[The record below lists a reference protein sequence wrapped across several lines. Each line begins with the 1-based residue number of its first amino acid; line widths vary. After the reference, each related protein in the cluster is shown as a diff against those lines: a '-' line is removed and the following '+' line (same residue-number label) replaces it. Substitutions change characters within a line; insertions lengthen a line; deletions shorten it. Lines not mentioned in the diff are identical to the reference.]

1 MLVLRPAIQP
11 RGAEL
16 KNNPA
21 DICSNIYN
29 IHYLINFVK
38 YIINIIYFF
47 IDYFVKI
54 TIFIYMSIA
63 QKIRILLVKKN
74 NISEAELASRLKTS
88 NSNFNQKMK
97 RDNFSER
104 ELREIAEVLGCDV
117 KISFVDRQTGE
128 ET

>member
-1 MLVLRPAIQP
+1 
-11 RGAEL
+11 
-16 KNNPA
+16 
-21 DICSNIYN
+21 
-29 IHYLINFVK
+29 
-38 YIINIIYFF
+38 
-47 IDYFVKI
+47 
-54 TIFIYMSIA
+54 MSMA
-63 QKIRILLVKKN
+63 QKIRILLVKNN
-74 NISEAELASRLKTS
+74 NISEAELARRLNTS